1 MKITQQE
8 LKYFYSLQ
16 KKKFRDIER
25 KFLLEGWRSLQDALN
40 SSFTI
45 EMIAVLSET
54 TQNPEQRV
62 LIDRAKE
69 RRIPIKEL
77 KELQLKRISNT
88 VQSQGVIAIVHQ
100 RTNEYNAKSLQSAKF
115 IVACDHVSD
124 PGNLGTILRT
134 CDWFGVDAVLLS
146 EGCVSLYN
154 DKVIRST
161 AASIFHLNVFE
172 NLDFHTELSNLKKEG
187 FELVATTLDGK
198 PLQIFIVPKRVVLI
212 VGNEAQGINDDVL
225 RQADVFLS
233 IPRYGQA
240 DSLNVGIASGIFLAH
255 WRNQEARE

>member
-16 KKKFRDIER
+16 KKKFRDKEY

-40 SSFTI
+40 SMFTI
-45 EMIAVLSET
+45 EMIAVLSEAI
-54 TQNPEQRV
+54 QNPEQQV
-62 LIDRAKE
+62 LIDCAKE
-69 RRIPIKEL
+69 RKIPIKEL
-77 KELQLKRISNT
+77 TELQLKRISNT
-88 VQSQGVIAIVHQ
+88 VQSQGIIAIVHQ
-100 RTNEYNAKSLQSAKF
+100 RMNEYNTKSLQPTKF
-115 IVACDHVSD
+115 IMACDHVSD

-146 EGCVSLYN
+146 KGCVSLYN
-154 DKVIRST
+154 DKVVRST

-172 NLDFHTELSNLKKEG
+172 DLDFHTELANLKKEG
-187 FELVATTLDGK
+187 FELVATTLDGN
-198 PLQIFIVPKRVVLI
+198 PIQTFVFPKKVVLI
-212 VGNEAQGINDDVL
+212 VGNEANGISSELL

-255 WRNQEARE
+255 WRNQEARK